1 MYLYNILLIM
11 MMYLY
16 HGGKKR
22 CAFFPFAYI
31 ASRPCSAVQRGAW
44 ACCKCMRLWLMD
56 AFGGRDAELACVW
69 RHGAGERR
77 RWEEGAINTQGVCA
91 YLSRTIKWE
100 NGINALTMDLADML
114 LLKLLLLACLPGH
127 NQGECGGLG
136 TARKRAQVVLLKSAK
151 RRMRGA
157 RKAASAVS

>member
-1 MYLYNILLIM
+1 MYLYVMMM
-11 MMYLY
+11 MMYLSWRG
-16 HGGKKR
+16 GGKDVP
-22 CAFFPFAYI
+22 FPFCVHGLTPMLGRAEGCLGVLVNVCGSGSWMHLGEGMPSWP
-31 ASRPCSAVQRGAW
+31 ASDVTAQ
-44 ACCKCMRLWLMD
+44 
-56 AFGGRDAELACVW
+56 
-69 RHGAGERR
+69 ERR

-114 LLKLLLLACLPGH
+114 LLKLLLLACLPDH

-151 RRMRGA
+151 RRMRRA